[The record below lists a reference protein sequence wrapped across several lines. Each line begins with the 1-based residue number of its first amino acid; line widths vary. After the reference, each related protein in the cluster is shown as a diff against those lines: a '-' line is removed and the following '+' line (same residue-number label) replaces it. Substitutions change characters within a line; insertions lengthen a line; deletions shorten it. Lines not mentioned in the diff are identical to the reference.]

1 VHRQCFN
8 SPDDPNGSAYKKGVS
23 VRAHS
28 QAFFSSLFLARL
40 ADQILLFLVPLVVYQ
55 TTKKVSCS
63 GFAFTAE
70 TLPRYLFFPILGA
83 LCDRISPLKR

>member
-1 VHRQCFN
+1 M
-8 SPDDPNGSAYKKGVS
+8 
-23 VRAHS
+23 RAHS

-55 TTKKVSCS
+55 TTKKVSWS

-70 TLPRYLFFPILGA
+70 TILRTRLFTAFGYEGENT
-83 LCDRISPLKR
+83 ST